1 MMKILDRFYKNR
13 VSLNV
18 LAKGKENIEEIY
30 KTAEGNVVIG
40 VLSKDFDN
48 VNDAVNVMKD
58 FGSNVEDAISIG
70 LGAGDNKQA
79 KVVSEIAKYYQGS
92 HINQVFTSV
101 GQTFANS
108 GNTTWVN
115 SLVSPSG
122 KPGYVNISTGPI
134 SGAGEEQAVISI
146 KAAINLIKDM
156 GGSSIKFFPMN
167 GLQTIEEY
175 KAVAKA
181 CGEEQ
186 FGLEPTGGITLENF
200 EEILDIALK
209 NNVPK
214 IIPHVYSSIIDKET
228 GMTKIEDVEWLNH
241 KIKEKVDSYE

>member
-1 MMKILDRFYKNR
+1 MMKILERFYKNR

-18 LAKGKENIEEIY
+18 LAKGKENIEDIY
-30 KTAEGNVVIG
+30 NVAEKNVIIG
-40 VLSKDFDN
+40 VLSKDFDT
-48 VNDAVNVMKD
+48 VNHAVEAMRE
-58 FGSNVEDAISIG
+58 FGSGVDDAISIG

-79 KVVSEIAKYYQGS
+79 EIVSQIAKNYQGS

-108 GNTTWVN
+108 GNDTWIN
-115 SLVSPSG
+115 ALVSPTG
-122 KPGYVNISTGPI
+122 KPGYVNISTGPY
-134 SGAGEEQAVISI
+134 SSAGEEHAIVPI
-146 KAAINLIKDM
+146 KSAINLIKDM
-156 GGSSIKFFPMN
+156 GGSSIKFFPMK
-167 GLQTIEEY
+167 GLQTKEEY
-175 KAVAKA
+175 ELVAKA

-186 FGLEPTGGITLENF
+186 FGLEPTGGITLDNF

-228 GMTKIEDVEWLNH
+228 GLTKLDDVKWLNN
-241 KIKEKVDSYE
+241 KIKEKVDLYE